1 MSLSAIE
8 QGHIIF
14 IHTVSIFKLIL
25 LDRVEFAITLN
36 SENRHYI
43 VSYFSRLYLLSV
55 GRSSLD

>member
-1 MSLSAIE
+1 MRLSGTE

-14 IHTVSIFKLIL
+14 IHTVSIFKPIL

-55 GRSSLD
+55 GRSSQE